1 MVAEPR
7 CTCTVVRDGD
17 RRGDRQACWRLV
29 EEGTRVVGDVR
40 GGGPERFCLIVQM
53 LASETGE
60 RVSTVLLDVLA
71 VKLADRMPDGAV
83 SMQDVAIQ
91 DVATHDMRRG
101 ALVRRIRAFIDSHLG
116 DPELTPAAVA
126 AAHHIS
132 LRYLHKLFEPEGHGV
147 AGLIRQRR
155 LERCRQDLLD
165 PAQVDRPVAGIAAR
179 WGFSSAAHFSRV
191 FREAYGLP
199 PAAFRRAYRLGAA
212 SSESST
218 SGNATN
224 RTRSRR
230 ASSAGGSVAAA

>member
-7 CTCTVVRDGD
+7 CTCTVARDGD
-17 RRGDRQACWRLV
+17 RRACWRLV

-40 GGGPERFCLIVQM
+40 GGEPERFRLIVQM

-60 RVSTVLLDVLA
+60 RVSTVLLDVL
-71 VKLADRMPDGAV
+71 VTLADPMPDGAV
-83 SMQDVAIQ
+83 SMQDATIQ
-91 DVATHDMRRG
+91 DAATHDMRRG

-132 LRYLHKLFEPEGHGV
+132 LRYLHKLFEPERHGV
-147 AGLIRQRR
+147 AGLIRQQR
-155 LERCRQDLLD
+155 LERCRHDLLD

-224 RTRSRR
+224 RTRRRR

>member
-7 CTCTVVRDGD
+7 CTCTVTRDGD
-17 RRGDRQACWRLV
+17 RRACWRLV
-29 EEGTRVVGDVR
+29 EEGTRVVGDVH
-40 GGGPERFCLIVQM
+40 GGEPERFRLIVQM
-53 LASETGE
+53 LASETEE
-60 RVSTVLLDVLA
+60 RVSTVLLDVL
-71 VKLADRMPDGAV
+71 VTLADHMPDGAV
-83 SMQDVAIQ
+83 SMQDMSMQDATIQ

-132 LRYLHKLFEPEGHGV
+132 LRYLHKLFEPERHGV

-155 LERCRQDLLD
+155 LERCRHDLLD

-218 SGNATN
+218 SGNGTN
-224 RTRSRR
+224 RTRGRR
-230 ASSAGGSVAAA
+230 ASSAGGSVAA